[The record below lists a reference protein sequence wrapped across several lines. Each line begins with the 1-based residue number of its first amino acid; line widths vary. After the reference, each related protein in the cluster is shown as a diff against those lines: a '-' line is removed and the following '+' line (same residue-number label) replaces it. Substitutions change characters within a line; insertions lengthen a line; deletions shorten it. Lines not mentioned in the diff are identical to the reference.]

1 MEATGNRWLILQS
14 VSLARLQ
21 ELSQEPTFMAELVKL
36 QAPCE
41 RYMCRESC
49 SQVRM
54 RVLKK
59 GRHFGMDFGASARRC
74 QYTAADLGSGLRL
87 KDRR

>member
-1 MEATGNRWLILQS
+1 MEATGNHWLILQS

-36 QAPCE
+36 QAPRE

-49 SQVRM
+49 
-54 RVLKK
+54 
-59 GRHFGMDFGASARRC
+59 
-74 QYTAADLGSGLRL
+74 
-87 KDRR
+87 

>member
-1 MEATGNRWLILQS
+1 VEATGNHWLILQS

-36 QAPCE
+36 QAPRE

-59 GRHFGMDFGASARRC
+59 GRHFGWISAPQRGAANIRRRTWVLAC
-74 QYTAADLGSGLRL
+74 D
-87 KDRR
+87 